1 MVYSFDLGLNLKE
14 LYFPKLN
21 LTFCQS
27 CFIYR
32 IKITASSWSSFFTL
46 WGLSKVFLLFFPML
60 LSCGMTSSVTAFLCT
75 STRLISHHP
84 SVTGWNGSFFSIIM
98 WIQVELLWCL
108 VFSTLC
114 CKDGFRTLG
123 WKSLMFASFPR
134 LTTSGYFLLYNKK
147 INKFGKIKHTRQ
159 DFN

>member
-14 LYFPKLN
+14 LYFLKLN

-60 LSCGMTSSVTAFLCT
+60 LSCGMTSSSGAEKCSSLHQYAPDQPPPFCHWLKWILFLNYNVN
-75 STRLISHHP
+75 P
-84 SVTGWNGSFFSIIM
+84 S
-98 WIQVELLWCL
+98 
-108 VFSTLC
+108 
-114 CKDGFRTLG
+114 
-123 WKSLMFASFPR
+123 
-134 LTTSGYFLLYNKK
+134 
-147 INKFGKIKHTRQ
+147 
-159 DFN
+159 